1 MTTEYY
7 LQDSRSFLGNSL
19 VFWRKGGGYSSH
31 IDEAEIFTSEEAW
44 NQNQSRSTDIPWP
57 KEYIDKRLSMCVDS
71 QRCNL
76 EDALKSDFLKL
87 RKEKVHPKL
96 VHKCGMCG
104 RFINEIQVFAGC
116 PNCFRR
122 TL

>member
-1 MTTEYY
+1 MTEEYY

-19 VFWRKGGGYSSH
+19 VFWRKGGGYSSNVA
-31 IDEAEIFTSEEAW
+31 EAEVFTAERAW

-57 KEYIDKRLSMCVDS
+57 KKYIDERWSPCVDS

-76 EDALKSDFLKL
+76 EDALASEYTKL
-87 RKEKVHPKL
+87 RKDKPPPKL

-104 RFINEIQVFAGC
+104 RFISEIQVYTGC
-116 PNCFRR
+116 PNCYLR